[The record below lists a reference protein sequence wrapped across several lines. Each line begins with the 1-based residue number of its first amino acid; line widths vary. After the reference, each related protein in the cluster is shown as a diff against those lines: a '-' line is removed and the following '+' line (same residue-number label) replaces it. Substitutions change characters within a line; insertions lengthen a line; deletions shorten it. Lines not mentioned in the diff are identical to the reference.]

1 MIKFYHYP
9 NCTTCKKAAKFLSD
23 HGVSYEPIDIVQH
36 TPTEK
41 EFRQIIEKSGLDIK
55 KFFNTHGAKYRALN
69 LKDKLENMN
78 EDEKISLLAS
88 DGMLVKRPLAILGD
102 KVTVGFNE
110 EVYRNT
116 WLS

>member
-1 MIKFYHYP
+1 
-9 NCTTCKKAAKFLSD
+9 
-23 HGVSYEPIDIVQH
+23 
-36 TPTEK
+36 
-41 EFRQIIEKSGLDIK
+41 
-55 KFFNTHGAKYRALN
+55 
-69 LKDKLENMN
+69 MN
-78 EDEKISLLAS
+78 EDKKLSLLAS